1 MINELGNV
9 KNEIR
14 FYRTINKNKLSQE
27 LVNKIKKLY
36 NRKNNILTE
45 FLELNKGFMLIDA
58 MFQQE
63 IKNINLRKK
72 YWIIFKFQGF
82 LKMIIKCFCCKVSKL
97 NILPI
102 GYRQCTHVGF
112 IDEDG
117 RYLLDK
123 VLRFNNVLTLID

>member
-1 MINELGNV
+1 MLNELRNV

-14 FYRTINKNKLSQE
+14 FYRTIKQTKIPENQ
-27 LVNKIKKLY
+27 VDKIKQLY

-63 IKNINLRKK
+63 IKNINIRKK

-82 LKMIIKCFCCKVSKL
+82 IKLLLRCCCCKTATFS
-97 NILPI
+97 ILPTA
-102 GYRQCTHVGF
+102 YRHCTHVGF

-123 VLRFNNVLTLID
+123 VLRFNNVLTLIE